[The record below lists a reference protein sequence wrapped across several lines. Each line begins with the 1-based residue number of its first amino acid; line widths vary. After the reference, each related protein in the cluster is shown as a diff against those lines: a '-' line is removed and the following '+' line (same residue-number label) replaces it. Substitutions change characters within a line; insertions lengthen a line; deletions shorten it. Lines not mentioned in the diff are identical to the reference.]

1 MNIVQGS
8 LVVINLG
15 MEGTKYLWNGR
26 ELEGVTKVF
35 VYNGDKLTIT
45 VKDKSVIPVSELKA
59 SGIKVKVGK

>member
-15 MEGTKYLWNGR
+15 MEGTKYLWNGKQ
-26 ELEGVTKVF
+26 LDGVTKVF